1 MLKTL
6 SCIVC
11 LSIIS
16 IESAGGCGSPAPGP
30 RSQPLVKKVDHI
42 TITCADPEALFNTLT
57 QTLGLPVAWP
67 LSSYPGFMTGGAH
80 TGNVNIETLRFGNPG
95 QSSGGTQAQTGIYGI
110 VFDSY
115 PLSTVIG
122 AFQRRGADPG
132 DPRNQLRE
140 MNGQQVKVW
149 TNVTLNGLCTDA
161 YIVYLCEYTP
171 EMKEILAKRAQ
182 DNPLPPGGIGLM
194 GVKEIMIASTEPEQT
209 RKRWKTA
216 LAPAPMSKDGE
227 LSFES
232 GPAIVISGGSRDV
245 IGGLVF
251 KVNSLERARA
261 FLEQKGLLGKASRDH
276 ISINPATVQGLDI
289 RLVER

>member
-1 MLKTL
+1 MLRTL

-11 LSIIS
+11 LSVIS
-16 IESAGGCGSPAPGP
+16 IASAGGCGSPAPGP
-30 RSQPLVKKVDHI
+30 EFQPLVRKVDHI
-42 TITCADPEALFNTLT
+42 AITCADPEALFNTLT
-57 QTLGLPVAWP
+57 QVLGLPVAWP
-67 LSSYPGFMTGGAH
+67 LSSYPGFTTGGAH
-80 TGNVNIETLRFGNPG
+80 AGNVNIETLRFGNPG
-95 QSSGGTQAQTGIYGI
+95 QSSGGTRAQTSIYGI

-132 DPRNQLRE
+132 DPRNQMRE

-149 TNVTLNGLCTDA
+149 TNVTLNGLCTDT

-171 EMKEILAKRAQ
+171 AMKEILAKRAK
-182 DNPLPPGGIGLM
+182 DNPLPLGGIGLM
-194 GVKEIMIASTEPEQT
+194 GAKKIMITGAEPEQT
-209 RKRWKTA
+209 RKRWKMA

-232 GPAIVISGGSRDV
+232 GPAIVISGGSRDA
-245 IGGLVF
+245 IGGLIF

-261 FLEQKGLLGKASRDH
+261 FLEQKGLLGNASKDQ
-276 ISINPATVQGLDI
+276 INVNPATVQGLEI